1 MNFAPYHIRRHLGFA
16 VLLAGAIA
24 LSGCQTT
31 STRGSSKGTIR
42 ILQSEPLKVP
52 DNCAAIGS
60 YFVEF
65 TVMSDGRTDDIKA
78 NSGPACIQEAL
89 VAWVSSFRYEAP
101 GQEISSGVE
110 WMMVTAQKGS

>member
-1 MNFAPYHIRRHLGFA
+1 MNSAPYRIRRHLGFA

-31 STRGSSKGTIR
+31 PTRGSSKGTIR

-52 DNCAAIGS
+52 DNCAVTGS

-65 TVMSDGRTDDIKA
+65 TVKSDGRTDDIKTS
-78 NSGPACIQEAL
+78 SGPPCIQEAL
-89 VAWVSSFRYEAP
+89 AAWVSSFRYEAP
-101 GQEISSGVE
+101 GQEIPWGVE

>member
-24 LSGCQTT
+24 LSGCQTAP
-31 STRGSSKGTIR
+31 SKGSSKGTIR

-52 DNCAAIGS
+52 DNCEASGS

-65 TVMSDGRTDDIKA
+65 TVMSDGSTDDIKA
-78 NSGPACIQEAL
+78 SSGPACIQEAL
-89 VAWVSSFRYEAP
+89 AAWVSSFRYEAP
-101 GQEISSGVE
+101 GQEIPSGVE